1 MTNSMYWLFM
11 VGAISFEVAGTISLK
26 ISHGFTKPMY
36 VVITVIAYLISFT
49 FMGLALK
56 GLPVSTVYALW
67 AGVGTAL
74 VAIIGIAAFGEPANA
89 IKLASLVMIIM
100 GVVGLHVAEKLV

>member
-1 MTNSMYWLFM
+1 MGAQAYWLFM

-26 ISHGFTKPMY
+26 ISHGFTKPMF
-36 VVITVIAYLISFT
+36 VVLTIVAYIISFS

-74 VAIIGIAAFGEPANA
+74 VAIIGIAAFGEPASA
-89 IKLASLVMIIM
+89 VKLASILLIVM
-100 GVVGLHVAEKLV
+100 GVVGLHFAE